1 MKYLTILTT
10 FTFVAVCL
18 AQQQPCYNQYDPRP
32 LVLLFH
38 HLVLYTHNYLVP
50 TLTMG
55 LGITVTARTVCPPN
69 RSSTNTETCLHAV
82 ASGLTDRESH
92 RHMLV

>member
-32 LVLLFH
+32 LVPLFH
-38 HLVLYTHNYLVP
+38 LLVLYTYNYFSADP
-50 TLTMG
+50 DN
-55 LGITVTARTVCPPN
+55 GIGNYCYCADGM
-69 RSSTNTETCLHAV
+69 SSRPLEP
-82 ASGLTDRESH
+82 
-92 RHMLV
+92 